1 MKKFLLSISIVTAFA
16 ACNTKQEESR
26 DIQLLTDS
34 TAYQSNIYS
43 DTSARET
50 QSFIA
55 EPAPQP
61 ETKVITKIQKV
72 YVPIKSQQSYPVREP
87 AVATPPVA
95 APAPASLPGTSTNTD
110 NTAGNETATTGTNTE
125 GTETAEVQK
134 KKGWSNASK
143 GAVIGAGA
151 GAVGGVI
158 LAKKKGAGAII
169 GGVVGAAGGYVI
181 GKDMDKRKAGG
192 Q

>member
-1 MKKFLLSISIVTAFA
+1 MKKFLLSISIIGALA

-43 DTSARET
+43 DTIAQT
-50 QSFIA
+50 KQSFVA
-55 EPAPQP
+55 ESAPQP

-72 YVPIKSQQSYPVREP
+72 YAPVMSKPSYPVNEP
-87 AVATPPVA
+87 TVATPPIA
-95 APAPASLPGTSTNTD
+95 TPAPTSLPGTSTNTD
-110 NTAGNETATTGTNTE
+110 NTAGNETATAGTDTE

-134 KKGWSNASK
+134 KKGWSNAAK

-151 GAVGGVI
+151 GAVGGAI

-181 GKDMDKRKAGG
+181 GKDMDKRKAEN

>member
-1 MKKFLLSISIVTAFA
+1 MKRFLLSISIIA
-16 ACNTKQEESR
+16 ALASCNTKQEESR

-43 DTSARET
+43 DTSVQAT
-50 QSFIA
+50 PSFVA

-61 ETKVITKIQKV
+61 ETKVITKIKTV
-72 YVPIKSQQSYPVREP
+72 YVPVKSQQSYPVREP

-95 APAPASLPGTSTNTD
+95 TPAPAPLPGTSTNTD
-110 NTAGNETATTGTNTE
+110 NTAGNETATTGTNSE

-134 KKGWSNASK
+134 KKGWSNAAK

-151 GAVGGVI
+151 GAVGGAI

-181 GKDMDKRKAGG
+181 GKDMDKRKGGG